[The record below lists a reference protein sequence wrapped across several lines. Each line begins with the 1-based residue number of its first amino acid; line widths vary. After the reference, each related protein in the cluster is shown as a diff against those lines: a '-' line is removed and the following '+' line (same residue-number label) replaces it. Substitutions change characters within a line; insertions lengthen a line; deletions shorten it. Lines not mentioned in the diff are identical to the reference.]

1 MRPPRPCLAPSPLQR
16 APTLCLP
23 SGRGGRLALFYD
35 FNDPLSTPGEIP
47 NLGTAGP
54 DYNALVGKTDGALAA
69 AVALDAALGNEVP
82 TLAPAFVAADAI
94 PNKQEEPAAP
104 LVVYAL
110 PGTTVDLAAHGLP
123 AGGTYDAPADLN
135 ATVVLERAGTEVHVL
150 PLRAPEVLDERHRLI
165 SAVEDSPV
173 AIYVLPGP
181 QHTWNRGMRPVV
193 TRLPTH
199 GKLYVQEGT
208 VTVPVTEGQ
217 PIDDGVDHAYS
228 VQYVPDAQVRLEQ
241 TLSNGSLTLILTLTL
256 TLTLILTPTLT
267 LTLTPTAT
275 LTLARGPLAMAT
287 PWPLCAHDWRICK
300 RG

>member
-1 MRPPRPCLAPSPLQR
+1 MRAPASPCALPAPALRPPRPCLAPSPLQR

-173 AIYVLPGP
+173 SIYLLPGP

-193 TRLPTH
+193 TRLPTR
-199 GKLYVQEGT
+199 GKLYVQERT

-228 VQYVPDAQVRLEQ
+228 VLYVPDAQVRLEQ
-241 TLSNGSLTLILTLTL
+241 TLSNGLSAL
-256 TLTLILTPTLT
+256 
-267 LTLTPTAT
+267 
-275 LTLARGPLAMAT
+275 
-287 PWPLCAHDWRICK
+287 
-300 RG
+300 

>member
-1 MRPPRPCLAPSPLQR
+1 MRAPASPCSLPAPALRPPRPCLAPSPLQR
-16 APTLCLP
+16 APTLCLL

-54 DYNALVGKTDGALAA
+54 DYNALAGKTDDALAT
-69 AVALDAALGNEVP
+69 AVALDDVGNEVP
-82 TLAPAFVAADAI
+82 TLAPSFVAADAI

-173 AIYVLPGP
+173 AIYLLPGP

-193 TRLPTH
+193 TRLPNARQALRA
-199 GKLYVQEGT
+199 GA
-208 VTVPVTEGQ
+208 
-217 PIDDGVDHAYS
+217 DGDGARDGGRAHRRRRRSRVLGAVRARRTGAS
-228 VQYVPDAQVRLEQ
+228 RANAQQRVV
-241 TLSNGSLTLILTLTL
+241 GS
-256 TLTLILTPTLT
+256 
-267 LTLTPTAT
+267 
-275 LTLARGPLAMAT
+275 LAMAM

>member
-1 MRPPRPCLAPSPLQR
+1 MRAPASPCALPAPALRLPRPCLAPSPLQR
-16 APTLCLP
+16 APTLCLL
-23 SGRGGRLALFYD
+23 SGRGGRLVLFYD

-54 DYNALVGKTDGALAA
+54 DYNALVGKTDGALAT
-69 AVALDAALGNEVP
+69 AVALDDVGNEVP
-82 TLAPAFVAADAI
+82 TLAPSFVAADAI

-123 AGGTYDAPADLN
+123 PGGTYDAPADLN
-135 ATVVLERAGTEVHVL
+135 ATVVLERAGTGVHVL

-193 TRLPTH
+193 TRLPTL

-208 VTVPVTEGQ
+208 VTVPVTEGE

-228 VQYVPDAQVRLEQ
+228 VLYVPDAQVRLEQ
-241 TLSNGSLTLILTLTL
+241 TLSNGLSAL
-256 TLTLILTPTLT
+256 
-267 LTLTPTAT
+267 
-275 LTLARGPLAMAT
+275 
-287 PWPLCAHDWRICK
+287 
-300 RG
+300 